1 MGLKGV
7 LRELELH
14 KLTVIV
20 PLVNEAFEKQ
30 ATVWLINST
39 AEVFLTS
46 SIMFLLQRKSTESVW
61 AAFYKI
67 CMSQKS
73 LSVLCIEECGEGVK
87 QMSELLVFI
96 LPSKGRGC

>member
-7 LRELELH
+7 LRELELP

-46 SIMFLLQRKSTESVW
+46 SNTFLLQRESTELSGQRFIRF
-61 AAFYKI
+61 ACHRKLDK
-67 CMSQKS
+67 CS
-73 LSVLCIEECGEGVK
+73 L
-87 QMSELLVFI
+87 
-96 LPSKGRGC
+96 R